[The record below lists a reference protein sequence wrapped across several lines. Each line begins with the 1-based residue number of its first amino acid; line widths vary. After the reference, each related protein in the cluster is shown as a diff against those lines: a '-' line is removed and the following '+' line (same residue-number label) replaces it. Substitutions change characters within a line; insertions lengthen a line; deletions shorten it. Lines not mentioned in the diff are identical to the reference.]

1 MRYYSIGV
9 SDDLKIIGYYP
20 QLKFKEGYNPSLPEG
35 YYNLPIHH
43 FPDFVPNLEYELH
56 KDASPVNIL
65 PPYPG
70 RFAFIIDEKVKNI
83 LEKHCLPPHTFY
95 PTKVFHNDKVLQYYW
110 FHYIP
115 NDFWELID
123 NKNSFAYVY
132 QIKKAT
138 FTKIMEIPIISKEQ
152 ILNEQKKYTGLT
164 PISLG
169 KLKMSVEFCKYDFY
183 LTGAFN
189 HTIISERLK
198 KALEENNVSGYKAK
212 LFDKISFE

>member
-9 SDDLKIIGYYP
+9 SDDLKVIGYYP
-20 QLKFKEGYNPSLPEG
+20 QLKFKKGYNPGLPEG

-56 KDASPVNIL
+56 KNASPVHIL

-83 LEKHCLPPHTFY
+83 LKEHCLPPHAFY
-95 PTKVFHNDKVLQYYW
+95 PTTVFHNDEVLQYYW

-123 NKNSFAYVY
+123 NRNSFAYVY
-132 QIKKAT
+132 QIKKQ
-138 FTKIMEIPIISKEQ
+138 PSP
-152 ILNEQKKYTGLT
+152 G
-164 PISLG
+164 
-169 KLKMSVEFCKYDFY
+169 
-183 LTGAFN
+183 
-189 HTIISERLK
+189 
-198 KALEENNVSGYKAK
+198 
-212 LFDKISFE
+212 